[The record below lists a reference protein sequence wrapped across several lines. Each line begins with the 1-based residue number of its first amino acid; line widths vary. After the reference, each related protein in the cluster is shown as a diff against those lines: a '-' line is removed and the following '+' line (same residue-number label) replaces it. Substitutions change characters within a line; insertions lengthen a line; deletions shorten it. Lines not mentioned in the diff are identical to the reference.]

1 MSNRTAGQIQE
12 IGGHIEEFAG
22 AEIRE
27 KVMQNNEK
35 AEKSSNSGKIALW
48 VKETIDRLDGL
59 VDKNTRDRIM
69 SACGHNC
76 CATNN
81 RMVKAAQN
89 RRLKFA
95 NEDAF
100 LKAEIEKPAKGT
112 RLELH
117 SNMLVQIYTP
127 HNYTRDIRCYCG
139 LMRGLPEGV
148 NASPTYCQCARGFVE
163 TYWANVLGWPVRV
176 EVKETA
182 ISGGNECKFNIHLS
196 L

>member
-22 AEIRE
+22 AETCA
-27 KVMQNNEK
+27 KVMQNSEK
-35 AEKSSNSGKIALW
+35 AGKSSNPEKIALW
-48 VKETIDRLDGL
+48 VKEAIDRLDGI
-59 VDKNTRDRIM
+59 VDKDTRDRIM
-69 SACGHNC
+69 STCGHNC

-89 RRLKFA
+89 RRQKFPT
-95 NEDAF
+95 EDAF
-100 LKAEIEKPAKGT
+100 LKAEMEKPAKGT

-117 SNMLVQIYTP
+117 GNMLVQIYTP
-127 HNYTRDIRCYCG
+127 HNYTRDIRCFCS
-139 LMRGLPEGV
+139 LMRGLPEDV

-163 TYWANVLGWPVRV
+163 TYWAGALGRPVRV

-196 L
+196 